1 MKYAAVAVLM
11 IWSALGWAEEESSV
25 RVTQSDGTVEI
36 YKSGAQAGKPAKEG
50 DVLERGDRLVAK
62 DRSAALLLW
71 SNGSMMKVYPNTE
84 VTLAGVTFDLE
95 KKMEETILDLV
106 KGRIFVKAQVPE
118 HLFCQLKV
126 RMGRLDLRTQGA
138 EFAVAYDAE
147 KQSYTT
153 WSLIGRLVTDVGTER
168 IRIDDGQQGTIRA
181 GGKPAQDEPKA
192 MDDKMKQS
200 LSKVSRE
207 LGGSL
212 LLEEGAGAT
221 GGNLVAK
228 IGGVINRRGSAP
240 FKVNFKGVVKGGSG
254 KIKSITWAFGDGE
267 TASTKDAEHTFMP
280 GLYVVILRVED
291 ENGEKASSQIGIS
304 VEADCGC

>member
-25 RVTQSDGTVEI
+25 RVTQSDGSVEI
-36 YKSGAQAGKPAKEG
+36 YKGGAQAGKPAKDG

-84 VTLAGVTFDLE
+84 VALAGVTFDLE
-95 KKMEETILDLV
+95 KKMEETTLDLV

-118 HLFCQLKV
+118 HLFCQLKM
-126 RMGRLDLRTQGA
+126 RMGGFDLRTQGA

-147 KQSYTT
+147 KKSYTA

-181 GGKPAQDEPKA
+181 GSKPAQDDPKA

-200 LSKVSRE
+200 LTKVSQE

-212 LLEEGAGAT
+212 LLEERAGAT
-221 GGNLVAK
+221 GGRLAAK
-228 IGGVINRRGSAP
+228 IGGVVNRRGSTP

-254 KIKSITWAFGDGE
+254 KIKSITWGFGDGE
-267 TASTKDAEHTFMP
+267 TASTKDAEHIFTP

-291 ENGEKASSQIGIS
+291 ENGERASAQIGIS